1 MMTPPPVWVWPVGS
15 LSVTS
20 VAGAARLGYSAQE
33 IAEVSDRLV
42 DAIVGYGDPAAIAAK
57 VREHVAAGA
66 DHVVLMPPGG
76 DFTAELEQLAPAL
89 AEVGPASYGVN
100 YQG

>member
-1 MMTPPPVWVWPVGS
+1 M
-15 LSVTS
+15 
-20 VAGAARLGYSAQE
+20 ARLGYSAQE

-57 VREHVAAGA
+57 VREHVTAGA
-66 DHVVLMPPGG
+66 NHVVLMPPGG